1 MGKTTGWGGVLPNDL
16 VERAIQSLIDEIR
29 ADKKI
34 GRGSCSSL
42 DECQTDEE
50 LRESIKQNLADG
62 AFRTVKSGLAFY
74 KKCEREY
81 QDYAA
86 EIRSTA
92 F

>member
-1 MGKTTGWGGVLPNDL
+1 MGKTIGVLPNDL
-16 VERAIQSLIDEIR
+16 VERAIEYIIDAIR

-34 GRGSCSSL
+34 GRGSCSSV

-50 LRESIKQNLADG
+50 LRESIKRNLADG
-62 AFRTVKSGLAFY
+62 AFRTVKGGLAFY

-81 QDYAA
+81 QDYADD
-86 EIRSTA
+86 IRSTA